1 MPGTLSGIRV
11 LDLGRILAGPWCTQ
25 VLADLGADVV
35 KVERPGTGDDTRAW
49 GPPFLKRPDGTD
61 TTDSAY
67 FASTNRG
74 KRSITIDI
82 ASEDG
87 QGIVRALA
95 ARSDVL
101 VENYK
106 FGDMSRYGLDYEALS
121 RINPRLVYCSIT
133 GFGQTGPY
141 RARAG
146 YDFMIQAMGGLMS
159 ITGERDDL
167 PGGGPQKCGV
177 PIADMMTG
185 MYAAIAILAALRERE
200 ASGRG
205 QCVDMALL
213 DAQVSWLMNHNLNY
227 LVSGTVPVR
236 WGNAHPNLTPYQSF
250 PTKDGN
256 LILAI
261 GNDGQFRRFCAVAG
275 LAIATEPRFADNRSR
290 LANRGALVAIIAAAM
305 KARTTQDWM
314 TVLEAEGV
322 PCGPIN
328 TIDQVF
334 ADPQVIERGLRFD
347 LPHPVAGSVP
357 QVANPI
363 RFSRTPIE
371 YHAAP
376 PVLGQHTQEVLVDV
390 LGMAPEDVASL
401 KDRGVV

>member
-1 MPGTLSGIRV
+1 M
-11 LDLGRILAGPWCTQ
+11 
-25 VLADLGADVV
+25 
-35 KVERPGTGDDTRAW
+35 
-49 GPPFLKRPDGTD
+49 
-61 TTDSAY
+61 
-67 FASTNRG
+67 
-74 KRSITIDI
+74 
-82 ASEDG
+82 
-87 QGIVRALA
+87 
-95 ARSDVL
+95 
-101 VENYK
+101 ENYK
-106 FGDMSRYGLDYEALS
+106 VGDMQRYGLDYASLAPAH
-121 RINPRLVYCSIT
+121 PRLVYCSIT

-177 PIADMMTG
+177 PIADLMTG

-200 ASGRG
+200 ASGQG
-205 QCVDMALL
+205 QHVDMALL
-213 DAQVSWLMNHNLNY
+213 DSQVSWLMNHNLNY
-227 LVSGTVPVR
+227 FISGKVPAR

-261 GNDGQFRRFCAVAG
+261 GNDGQFRKFCAVAG
-275 LAIATEPRFADNRSR
+275 LAIATEPRFVDNRSR
-290 LANRGALVAIIAAAM
+290 LANRAALVAIIAQAM
-305 KARTTQDWM
+305 RGRTTQEWM
-314 TVLEAEGV
+314 TALEAEGV

-347 LPHPVAGSVP
+347 LPHPAAGSVP

-371 YHAAP
+371 YRAAP
-376 PVLGQHTQEVLVDV
+376 PVLGQHTQEVLGEV
-390 LGMAPEDVASL
+390 LGLAPDVVASL
-401 KDRGVV
+401 KARGVV